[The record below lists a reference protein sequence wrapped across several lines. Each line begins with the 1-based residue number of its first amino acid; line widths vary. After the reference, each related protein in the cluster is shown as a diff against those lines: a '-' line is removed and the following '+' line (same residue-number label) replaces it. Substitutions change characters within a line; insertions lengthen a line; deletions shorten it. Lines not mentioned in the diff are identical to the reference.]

1 MMTYTKE
8 EIEKKP
14 RLLFG
19 KKRDMS
25 AQKARPGTAK
35 DSLSTKKHLRN
46 DRSMISQ
53 DNFSEVEISA

>member
-25 AQKARPGTAK
+25 AQKAPA
-35 DSLSTKKHLRN
+35 DSISTRKNLRN
-46 DRSMISQ
+46 DLSM
-53 DNFSEVEISA
+53 FS